1 VVTRGARAL
10 VVGFGSIAR
19 RHVES
24 LRAIADGTEIVV
36 LRPGGK
42 PAGADLH
49 FVTTMDQ
56 ALQAKPAL
64 AVIAS
69 PSASHMES
77 LLPLLEAGVPC
88 YVEKPPV
95 TSRADIERLRSLK
108 SLPVTLTGC
117 NLRFLPSL
125 KRLRDAVRAG
135 RIGTPVRAS
144 LQAGQWLPDWR
155 PGTDY
160 RKSYSAD
167 ARRGGGAILDLIHEL
182 DAARWLFG
190 EFDRVH
196 AVAGK
201 LSALEIEAEDSAAI
215 VLGPRPVVA
224 VGLDFVARPSL
235 RRYEI
240 FGDKGTLTWDLVL
253 HQLRLGDEILD
264 AEPASFDVAATYR
277 TAMREFVSAV
287 YGGRPTTQDLLDGLK
302 STELALRAKEAA

>member
-1 VVTRGARAL
+1 MTRGARAL

-19 RHVES
+19 RHIES
-24 LRAIADGTEIVV
+24 LRVIAEGIEVVV
-36 LRPGGK
+36 LRPRGQ
-42 PAGADLH
+42 PAGADLR
-49 FVTTMDQ
+49 FVTTVDQ
-56 ALQAKPAL
+56 ALQAKPAF

-77 LLPLLEAGVPC
+77 LLPLLEANIPC

-95 TSRADIERLRSLK
+95 ASRADLERLRSLR
-108 SLPVTLTGC
+108 SVPVTLTGC

-125 KRLRDAVRAG
+125 QRLRKELRSG
-135 RIGTPVRAS
+135 SIGTPVRAS

-160 RKSYSAD
+160 RKSYSAS
-167 ARRGGGAILDLIHEL
+167 REHGGGAILDLIHEI

-190 EFDRVH
+190 EFDQVH

-201 LSALEIEAEDSAAI
+201 LSALEIDAEDSAAI

-224 VGLDFVARPSL
+224 VGLDFVARPPI

-240 FGDKGTLTWDLVL
+240 FGDKGTLTWDLAAR
-253 HQLRLGDEILD
+253 RLMLGSELLD
-264 AEPASFDVAATYR
+264 AEPRSFDVAATYGA
-277 TAMREFVSAV
+277 AMQEFVSAV
-287 YGGRPTTQDLLDGLK
+287 YAGRPTTQDLLDGLK
-302 STELALRAKEAA
+302 STELALRAREGAR